1 MRIKFNQFLMSKVNI
16 PASNTDPFFRY
27 TREKIKIRIL
37 NNNGGVTKIENLESI
52 AKDLNVEIKTL
63 LSWFKK
69 KLNAAIIDK
78 DHTIKKVETVINLES
93 LIEDYIKLYVL
104 CPKCFN
110 PEFNEIVEKKSTT
123 RACKAC
129 GNVRP
134 VEKF

>member
-1 MRIKFNQFLMSKVNI
+1 MSKVNI

-27 TREKIKIRIL
+27 TREKIKIKIL

-52 AKDLNVEIKTL
+52 AKDINVEIKTI

-78 DHTIKKVETVINLES
+78 DHTIKKVETVINLEN
-93 LIEDYIKLYVL
+93 LLEDYIKLYVL

-110 PEFNEIVEKKSTT
+110 PEFNETVEKKCVN

-129 GNVRP
+129 GHIRP
-134 VEKF
+134 IEKF